1 MLGFINIILTMLGK
15 INDSDHDKY
24 HMYDS
29 IPSYILIFFR
39 LIGVVTFIIGIGITV
54 YSNRKDKGIM
64 EFYKRFTL
72 LGGLYFVSLPL
83 LFIFSQ
89 FFHDND
95 KEEFAFIFVELIKNG
110 TNFALTYMITSKKSQ
125 YREIKISNRSFMEK
139 DGNKLI

>member
-39 LIGVVTFIIGIGITV
+39 LIAIVIFIIGISITI
-54 YSNRKDKGIM
+54 YQHSKDAKVLV
-64 EFYKRFTL
+64 FYKRFAF
-72 LGGLYFVSLPL
+72 LGGLYFFSLPL
-83 LFIFSQ
+83 LFIFSE

-95 KEEFAFIFVELIKNG
+95 KEEFAFVFVEVIKNG
-110 TNFALTYMITSKKSQ
+110 VNFILTYMITSKKSQ
-125 YREIKISNRSFMEK
+125 YR
-139 DGNKLI
+139 